1 MNQLAQEC
9 TINWVHKALEKNID
23 LGFEGS
29 LESVT
34 LLGDAINL
42 TEMLN
47 NLIDNAILYTQ
58 EGCLLYTSDAADD
71 YSV

>member
-1 MNQLAQEC
+1 VNQLAQEC

-58 EGCLLYTSDAADD
+58 EGGHYGQRQ
-71 YSV
+71 